1 MKQNV
6 PFINEMKHM
15 EVCPVCGAFL
25 VVNDTQTRVDA
36 HLSGKQHVGYA
47 LIREAIKELKVRFY
61 LHTIIALMKYQISHY
76 FILSESVKIA
86 AVHADKFCQNGF
98 AD

>member
-1 MKQNV
+1 MCTVIIKQLYGGKQRIIHLVQVKQNV

-25 VVNDTQTRVDA
+25 GVNDTQTRVDA

-47 LIREAIKELKVRFY
+47 LIRDAIKELKVRLLSVTCFLFTPF
-61 LHTIIALMKYQISHY
+61 LHV
-76 FILSESVKIA
+76 F
-86 AVHADKFCQNGF
+86 
-98 AD
+98 

>member
-1 MKQNV
+1 
-6 PFINEMKHM
+6 M

-47 LIREAIKELKVRFY
+47 LIRDAIKELKVRLLSVFRTLFTLNY
-61 LHTIIALMKYQISHY
+61 VYFNPYVHY
-76 FILSESVKIA
+76 KKFI
-86 AVHADKFCQNGF
+86 HCTY
-98 AD
+98 

>member
-47 LIREAIKELKVRFY
+47 MIREAIKELRVGYVYNY
-61 LHTIIALMKYQISHY
+61 LYTQVIWHWNYHIMIS
-76 FILSESVKIA
+76 I
-86 AVHADKFCQNGF
+86 
-98 AD
+98 

>member
-1 MKQNV
+1 MKQQFGRKLYETTPLQVKQNV

-47 LIREAIKELKVRFY
+47 LIRDAIKELKVRLLSVFCT
-61 LHTIIALMKYQISHY
+61 LFALNYVYQCSTGIP
-76 FILSESVKIA
+76 L
-86 AVHADKFCQNGF
+86 
-98 AD
+98 